1 MDALWSTIGSLLGVL
16 DDSST
21 KSVVDQ
27 WKLCRVIKGH
37 SQSFAFRKEYQFW
50 RMRYRWHATLD
61 RDKLQDTLEEHINI
75 GQIRMKN
82 FERRAY
88 SSRPFVNN
96 SYGPLELDPRDSQD
110 CVIEMGQR
118 VVCRICRE
126 GDNLVQPCLCRGSV
140 GYVHVECLKMWA
152 FSSSNQNP
160 SRYLCELCHCP
171 YHPTI
176 RNLLKDAEPTNLA
189 ETRVQGAV
197 CQRPRWLSCTPAHIS
212 ALIISFTIVV
222 VTAVLLTLV
231 LSNSSKS

>member
-1 MDALWSTIGSLLGVL
+1 MDVLWSTIGSLLGFL
-16 DDSST
+16 DDSSA

-37 SQSFAFRKEYQFW
+37 SKSLAFRKEYRFW
-50 RMRYRWHATLD
+50 RMRYQWQATLD
-61 RDKLQDTLEEHINI
+61 RDKLQDTLKEHINI

-82 FERRAY
+82 FQRRAY
-88 SSRPFVNN
+88 SSRPFALNKCG
-96 SYGPLELDPRDSQD
+96 SSELGSRDSQD

-118 VVCRICRE
+118 AVCRICRE
-126 GDNLVQPCLCRGSV
+126 GENLVQPCLCRGSV

-160 SRYLCELCHCP
+160 RRYFCELCHCP

-176 RNLLKDAEPTNLA
+176 RNLLKEAEPINMA
-189 ETRVQGAV
+189 ESQVQGAV
-197 CQRPRWLSCTPAHIS
+197 CQRSRWRSCTPAHIS
-212 ALIISFTIVV
+212 ALIISFTIIV

-231 LSNSSKS
+231 LSNSGKS